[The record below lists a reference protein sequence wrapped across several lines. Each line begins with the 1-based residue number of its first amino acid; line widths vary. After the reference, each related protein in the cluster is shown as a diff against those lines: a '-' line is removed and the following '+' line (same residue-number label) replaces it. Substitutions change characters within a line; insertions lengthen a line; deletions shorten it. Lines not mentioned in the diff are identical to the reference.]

1 MIMSERRKM
10 EEVLDYEGLI
20 YSIIRKYPKRYDQED
35 LFQVGMIGLMDAY
48 KHYNHS
54 FNTKFSSY
62 AYYYIVGE
70 VNKYIRE
77 SSTLKVSKSFIDLK
91 KRIIKAKEVMNQRLG
106 REATNLEISL
116 FLEVDLSMIETA
128 LMATDEVESIDDNI
142 NKAKYYDDTSPTL
155 LDLRSEI
162 DKLSKEEREL
172 LKARYYDEF
181 TQMETSK
188 KMGISQVQVS
198 RNETKILQKLKSRL

>member
-1 MIMSERRKM
+1 M

-20 YSIIRKYPKRYDQED
+20 YSIIRKYSKRYDQDD
-35 LFQVGMIGLMDAY
+35 LFQVGMIGLIDAY
-48 KHYNHS
+48 NHYDQS
-54 FNTKFSSY
+54 YNTKFSSF

-91 KRIIKAKEVMNQRLG
+91 KKIIKAKEVMGQRLG
-106 REATNLEISL
+106 REPSNLEISL
-116 FLEVDLSMIETA
+116 FLEVDLDTIEMA
-128 LMATDEVESIDDNI
+128 MMATGDVESIDDNI

-155 LDLRSEI
+155 LDLREEI
-162 DKLSKEEREL
+162 DKLSEDEKKL
-172 LKARYYDEF
+172 LKTRYYDEF

-188 KMGISQVQVS
+188 KLGISQVQVS